1 MSASTTVTPIRSEH
15 SYGLLQGASAY
26 LIWGLLPVYF
36 LMLPMISAF
45 EFVAVRVVF
54 SLVFCVL
61 LLFITK
67 QMRQFLAMFRD
78 GKTVGQLALAS
89 ALIAAN
95 WILYAVAVLTG
106 HVLEASLGYFIN
118 PIVAILLGVV
128 VLKEKLRTL
137 QWVAVGFAA
146 IAVVVLTV
154 GLGRVPWISLG
165 LAFSFGFY
173 GLVKNKVGQSGTALG
188 TLTMETLL
196 LAPFSALFIGWLAA
210 QQNSALAGAE
220 NFGVVLLLAAS
231 GIITA
236 VPLLLFGG
244 AARRL
249 PLSTLGS
256 LQFLAPLIQF
266 ILGLLAFGEQMPP
279 ERWIGFGLVWVA
291 VLFVL
296 ADMLRAP
303 KAGSLPEPKKLI

>member
-1 MSASTTVTPIRSEH
+1 
-15 SYGLLQGASAY
+15 
-26 LIWGLLPVYF
+26 
-36 LMLPMISAF
+36 MLPQISAF

-54 SLVFCVL
+54 SLFFCAI
-61 LLFITK
+61 LLFATK
-67 QMRQFLAMFRD
+67 QFKQFLTMFRD
-78 GKTVGQLALAS
+78 GKTVGKLALAS
-89 ALIAAN
+89 ALIAGN

-128 VLKEKLRTL
+128 VLKERLRPL

-146 IAVVVLTV
+146 LAVVVLNV
-154 GLGRVPWISLG
+154 GLGTVPWISLG

-173 GLVKNKVGQSGTALG
+173 GLVKNQVGQSGTALG
-188 TLTMETLL
+188 TLTMETLW
-196 LAPFSALFIGWLAA
+196 LAPFSAIFIGWLAT
-210 QQNSALAGAE
+210 QHNSALFNAE
-220 NFGVVLLLAAS
+220 NAGEVLLLAAS

-256 LQFLAPLIQF
+256 LQFLAPLLQF
-266 ILGLLAFGEQMPP
+266 ILGLLVFGEQMPP
-279 ERWIGFGLVWVA
+279 ERWMGFGLVWIA
-291 VLFVL
+291 VIFILV
-296 ADMLRAP
+296 DMLRAP
-303 KAGSLPEPKKLI
+303 KAGNMPEPKKIG

>member
-1 MSASTTVTPIRSEH
+1 MSSSPAKPIRSEH
-15 SYGLLQGASAY
+15 SYGLIQGSSAY
-26 LIWGLLPVYF
+26 LIWGLLPLYF
-36 LMLPMISAF
+36 LTLPQISAF

-54 SLVFCVL
+54 SLIFCVIL
-61 LLFITK
+61 LLLTK
-67 QMRQFLAMFRD
+67 QMKQFLTMFRN
-78 GKTVGQLALAS
+78 GKAMAQLGLAS

-128 VLKEKLRTL
+128 VLKERLRTL

-146 IAVVVLTV
+146 IAVIVLTV

-173 GLVKNKVGQSGTALG
+173 GLVKNQVGRSGSALG
-188 TLTMETLL
+188 SLTIETVW
-196 LAPFSALFIGWLAA
+196 LAPISAAFIGWLATRGE
-210 QQNSALAGAE
+210 SALFNADAAG
-220 NFGVVLLLAAS
+220 VLLLAAS

-249 PLSTLGS
+249 PLSTVGS
-256 LQFLAPLIQF
+256 LQFFAPLIQF

-279 ERWIGFGLVWVA
+279 ERWIGFSLVWVA
-291 VLFVL
+291 VIFVL
-296 ADMLRAP
+296 IDMLRAP
-303 KAGSLPEPKKLI
+303 KAGNMPEPKKLS

>member
-1 MSASTTVTPIRSEH
+1 MTPRTVNPIRSQH
-15 SYGLLQGASAY
+15 SYGLIQGSTAY

-36 LMLPMISAF
+36 LMLPQISAF

-61 LLFITK
+61 LLLATK
-67 QMRQFLAMFRD
+67 QMRQFAAMFKE
-78 GKTVGQLALAS
+78 GKTMRQLALAS
-89 ALIAAN
+89 FLIAAN
-95 WILYAVAVLTG
+95 WVLYAVAVLTG

-118 PIVAILLGVV
+118 PIVAILLGVL
-128 VLKEKLRTL
+128 VLKERLRTL
-137 QWVAVGFAA
+137 QWVAVGFACL
-146 IAVVVLTV
+146 AVIVLTI

-173 GLVKNKVGQSGTALG
+173 GLVKNQVGQSGTALG
-188 TLTMETLL
+188 TLTMETLW
-196 LAPFSALFIGWLAA
+196 LAPLAAVFIGWLAMA
-210 QQNSALAGAE
+210 DASALFAADPAT
-220 NFGVVLLLAAS
+220 VLLLAAS

-249 PLSTLGS
+249 PLSTVGS

-266 ILGLLAFGEQMPP
+266 ILGLLVFGEQMPV

-291 VLFVL
+291 VIIVL
-296 ADMLRAP
+296 VDMLRAP
-303 KAGSLPEPKKLI
+303 KAGTMPEPKQLV